1 MTEKNKPVPRTSARK
16 PAQPAAKPVQK
27 KLAVAAVGA
36 EKVEP
41 IVPPAKPAKEKKS
54 KKLKMVRDS
63 FTMPQ
68 DDYAHIAALK
78 ERCRNAGGS
87 AKKSEILRAAL
98 LCLARLSD
106 EKLTQAIGALKVS
119 KTGRPVKG

>member
-1 MTEKNKPVPRTSARK
+1 MLGADKATTDRGVVMIETKPAPRTSTRK
-16 PAQPAAKPVQK
+16 PAQSAVKSGQK
-27 KLAVAAVGA
+27 KVVVTAVGT

-54 KKLKMVRDS
+54 KKVKMVRDS

-78 ERCRNAGGS
+78 ERCLKAGVS
-87 AKKSEILRAAL
+87 AKKSEVLRAAL
-98 LCLARLSD
+98 
-106 EKLTQAIGALKVS
+106 
-119 KTGRPVKG
+119 